1 MRQKLITYLQRTK
14 EFSQPNC
21 VRIADEICSLHY
33 PHNVGRVQ
41 DILLKYIGGEDDY
54 GYETSYEMARRIVRL
69 MR

>member
-1 MRQKLITYLQRTK
+1 MRDRIVQYLTRTN
-14 EFSQPNC
+14 EFSKPTC
-21 VRIADEICSLHY
+21 VKIADEICSLHY
-33 PHNVGRVQ
+33 PHNIGRVQ